1 MNTSLHKAASQNS
14 LRIGV
19 LTSTYARSPEDPQVP
34 WMRELNNRIKN
45 QVEELVVMGPSYK
58 GLKSHEIDGIQVE
71 RFRYAPSSIEALTH
85 DEGAPNKTRRLGPK
99 LLAVPYLFCGIIA
112 VFAWCLKHRINVLHV
127 HWPFPHAIWAILPK
141 YLLGVKIVSFSHGA
155 ELAMARRSSKI
166 RAVLGWL
173 LRASDERVANSSH
186 TAAEVLAVSGMPAK
200 VVPYGTSI
208 EVKKTETAATTGPD
222 LLLFCG
228 RLIQRKGID
237 VLLRAMPSILEKR
250 DVRLVITGEG
260 DCKDAWMK
268 LSSELKLDDVVRFA
282 GFVSNDELAALY
294 QKCAAYV
301 HPAIFDDRGDTE
313 GLGVVLVEA
322 LAYQRPVVASAVGGI
337 VDVILHEK
345 TGLLVPEKD
354 PAALAAA
361 VLRVL
366 EDKALACHLGAQG
379 LEHVQRFFDWERI
392 AARTLTV
399 WQDVLENKASATPS
413 IAQQAA

>member
-1 MNTSLHKAASQNS
+1 MKTISSMAATHAP

-19 LTSTYARSPEDPQVP
+19 LTSTYARSSEDPQVP
-34 WMRELNNRIKN
+34 WMRELNSRLKN
-45 QVEELVVMGPSYK
+45 EVEQLVVMGPSYK

-71 RFRYAPSSIEALTH
+71 RFRYAPASIEALTH

-99 LLAVPYLFCGIIA
+99 LLAIPYLLCGIIA
-112 VFAWCLKHRINVLHV
+112 VFAWCLKHRINVLHA

-141 YLLGVKIVSFSHGA
+141 YLLGVKVVSFSHGA

-166 RAVLGWL
+166 RTVLGWL
-173 LRASDERVANSSH
+173 LRASDERLANSSH
-186 TAAEVLAVSGMPAK
+186 TAAEVLAVSGMTAK

-208 EVKKTETAATTGPD
+208 EVKTTEAPQTAGPD

-228 RLIQRKGID
+228 RLVQRKGID

-260 DCKDAWMK
+260 DCKDVWMK

-294 QKCAAYV
+294 QNCSAYV

-366 EDKALACHLGAQG
+366 EDKALARHLGGQG

-392 AARTLTV
+392 AASTLAV
-399 WQDVLENKASATPS
+399 WQNVMESKASSAPS
-413 IAQQAA
+413 AARQAA